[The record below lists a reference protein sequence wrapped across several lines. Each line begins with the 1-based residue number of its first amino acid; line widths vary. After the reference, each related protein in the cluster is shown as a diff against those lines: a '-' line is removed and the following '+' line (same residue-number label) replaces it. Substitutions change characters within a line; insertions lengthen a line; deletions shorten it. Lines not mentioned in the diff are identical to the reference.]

1 MGLDY
6 IDIFYHHRPDSETPL
21 EETMEALVSIV
32 KQGKALYIGLSN
44 YKADQLKKAS
54 TILKDMGIPCLIHQH
69 KYSMLDRE
77 NEALKDVIEE
87 EGMGA
92 IAFSSLAQG
101 LLTSKYI
108 HAIPKDSRAAGK
120 SVFLEKE
127 AITEELINKIKSL
140 NEIANSR
147 GQSLAQMAIVWAL
160 QTGNLTSVALGASKL
175 EQMED
180 NIKSLENMVISE
192 EELEKIDNILSET

>member
-1 MGLDY
+1 
-6 IDIFYHHRPDSETPL
+6 
-21 EETMEALVSIV
+21 
-32 KQGKALYIGLSN
+32 
-44 YKADQLKKAS
+44 
-54 TILKDMGIPCLIHQH
+54 MGIPCLIHQH

-92 IAFSSLAQG
+92 IAFSSLAQ
-101 LLTSKYI
+101 
-108 HAIPKDSRAAGK
+108 
-120 SVFLEKE
+120 
-127 AITEELINKIKSL
+127 LINKIKSL

-147 GQSLAQMAIVWAL
+147 GQSLAQIAIVWAL

-180 NIKSLENMVISE
+180 NIKSIENMLITE
-192 EELEKIDNILSET
+192 EELEKIDNILIE